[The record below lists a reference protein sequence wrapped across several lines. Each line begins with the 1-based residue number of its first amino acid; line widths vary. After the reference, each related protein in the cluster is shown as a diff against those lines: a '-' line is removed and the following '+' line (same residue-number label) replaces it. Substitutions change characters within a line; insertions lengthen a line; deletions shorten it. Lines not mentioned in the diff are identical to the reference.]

1 MSPSTLTSWQAYR
14 DAELANVKPLLA
26 RHGYVLDEEQAH
38 IAGERSVISGRKL
51 VLLGKKSS
59 NNLRVVIKASSSADG
74 QREIRL
80 ERTCREML
88 EEIRFA
94 YNVFLTPEPLAW
106 IEEGGLLIA
115 VSAYV
120 EQACSFLER
129 PLKEQFFLTLK
140 AFETQES
147 AHATTHEHER
157 ALRGTFSF
165 FTAET
170 YLDRLALYQ
179 KTISEQHSQNAVLLA
194 LVSNTVMALSKK
206 KNTIE
211 RYNGFLIHA
220 DFVPHN
226 IRVVGHDI
234 YVLDHSDIRL
244 ANKYDGWARFLNF
257 MTLYH
262 RELETALLTYLQK
275 NRSADELQAL
285 HLMRLYRLVE
295 LIWYYTKRLS
305 TSVGELRALD
315 EARIE
320 FWGDVL
326 AATLNNQSVSEERVR
341 TYQEKRDSLRSD
353 DEKKRQQGL
362 H

>member
-1 MSPSTLTSWQAYR
+1 MSHSPITSWQAYR
-14 DAELANVKPLLA
+14 EAELAKAKPLLA
-26 RHGYVLDEEQAH
+26 RHGFMLDEQQVH

-51 VLLGKKSS
+51 VLLGKKTS
-59 NNLRVVIKASSSADG
+59 NDQRVVIKVSSSAEG

-88 EEIRFA
+88 EKIRFA
-94 YNVFLTPEPLAW
+94 YDVFLTPEPLAW
-106 IEEGGLLIA
+106 IEEDGLLIA
-115 VSAYV
+115 VSAYI
-120 EQACSFLER
+120 EQPCSFLER
-129 PLKEQFFLTLK
+129 PLKEQFFLALK

-157 ALRGTFSF
+157 AIRGTFKV
-165 FTAET
+165 FTTKT
-170 YLDRLALYQ
+170 YLERLALYQ
-179 KTISEQHSQNAVLLA
+179 KTITEQLAHKSELLA
-194 LVSNTVMALSKK
+194 LVAKTTSTFEENKK
-206 KNTIE
+206 TID

-262 RELETALLTYLQK
+262 RELETALLTYLEK
-275 NRSADELQAL
+275 NRPAEELNAL
-285 HLMRLYRLVE
+285 QLMRLYRLVE
-295 LIWYYTKRLS
+295 LIWYYTKRLP
-305 TSVGELRALD
+305 TSEGALRQLD
-315 EARIE
+315 EARID
-320 FWGDVL
+320 FWSDVL
-326 AATLNNQSVSEERVR
+326 AATLNNQSIGEERVQA
-341 TYQEKRDSLRSD
+341 YQDKRDSLRSE

>member
-1 MSPSTLTSWQAYR
+1 MSASLTTSWLQYR
-14 DAELANVKPLLA
+14 DDELAKVGPLLA
-26 RHGYVLDEEQAH
+26 RHGFHLDEQQAH
-38 IAGERSVISGRKL
+38 IGGERSVISGRKL
-51 VLLGKKSS
+51 VLLGQRKSDGR
-59 NNLRVVIKASSSADG
+59 RVVIKASSSTEG
-74 QREIRL
+74 QKEIRL

-88 EEIRFA
+88 DEIRFA
-94 YNVFLTPEPLAW
+94 YDVFLTPEPLAW
-106 IEEGGLLIA
+106 IEEDGVLIA
-115 VSAYV
+115 VSAYI
-120 EQACSFLER
+120 EQTCSFLER
-129 PLKEQFFLTLK
+129 PLKEQFFLALK

-157 ALRGTFSF
+157 ALRGTFKV
-165 FTAET
+165 FTTET
-170 YLDRLALYQ
+170 YLERMSLYQ
-179 KTISEQHSQNAVLLA
+179 KTITEQLAQKTELLA
-194 LVSNTVMALSKK
+194 LITKTVSTFEENKK
-206 KNTIE
+206 AIDV
-211 RYNGFLIHA
+211 YNGFLIHA

-262 RELETALLTYLQK
+262 RELEASLLTYLEK
-275 NRSADELQAL
+275 NRSEDELQTL

-295 LIWYYTKRLS
+295 LVWYYTKRLP
-305 TSVGELRALD
+305 TSEGALRQLD
-315 EARIE
+315 EARID

-326 AATLNNQSVSEERVR
+326 AATFNNQAISEERVR
-341 TYQEKRDSLRSD
+341 AYQDKRDSLRSE